1 MKHYLNNI
9 TLSLAALFFVLFFAA
24 GAVNVLSEEEPAEKA
39 APSMDHQHAESMAK
53 WKEHALPGDAH
64 KAMEPLTGNWD
75 YVVSWWMTP
84 DAEPQKSTGSSEVK
98 WIMGGRFL
106 EQTAKGTSM
115 GQEFQG
121 MGVMGYDNA
130 SKQYRG
136 VWIDNMGT
144 GIMTSTGSY
153 DASTKTFEEKGSYTD
168 PMEGEKSFRGVTTI
182 VDADKYTYEMYI
194 PGADSKE
201 FRVMEIVYTR
211 QKSPS
216 PKD

>member
-1 MKHYLNNI
+1 MKHYFPNV
-9 TLSLAALFFVLFFAA
+9 TLSFSALFLVLFFALS
-24 GAVNVLSEEEPAEKA
+24 AVNVLCEEETADKTEPA
-39 APSMDHQHAESMAK
+39 MDQQHAESMEK
-53 WKEHALPGDAH
+53 WKEYAMPGDAH
-64 KAMEPLTGNWD
+64 KAMEPLVGDWD

-84 DAEPQKSTGSSEVK
+84 ASEPQKSTGTSEVK

-106 EQTAKGTSM
+106 EQTAKGSSM
-115 GQEFQG
+115 GQEFRG

-130 SKQYRG
+130 SKQYKG

-144 GIMTSTGSY
+144 GIMASTGSY
-153 DASTKTFEEKGSYTD
+153 DPSTKTFVEKGSYTD

-194 PGADSKE
+194 SGSDGKE

-211 QKSPS
+211 K
-216 PKD
+216 K